1 MLGWGVKEGLKGRRV
16 TKGRKVVKGGMHS
29 VGRKG
34 YRKGGRKGGG
44 GGGEILCGEGH
55 VIAGLINT
63 YPITPKINSQPSVNT
78 FTTGIVWNQ
87 LKTRIPAGV
96 FVEGSDYQKSQW
108 VQPDEGETELP

>member
-44 GGGEILCGEGH
+44 GGGR
-55 VIAGLINT
+55 NT
-63 YPITPKINSQPSVNT
+63 VRGRTRNSWIDKHIPPK
-78 FTTGIVWNQ
+78 
-87 LKTRIPAGV
+87 
-96 FVEGSDYQKSQW
+96 
-108 VQPDEGETELP
+108 

>member
-63 YPITPKINSQPSVNT
+63 YPQNKLTTLSQYLYHRHSMEPAENKDPSRSVC
-78 FTTGIVWNQ
+78 GR
-87 LKTRIPAGV
+87 K
-96 FVEGSDYQKSQW
+96 
-108 VQPDEGETELP
+108 